1 MSISINK
8 QGETGLNDEQIIDTF
23 DNLEFIKTKRISEK
37 IKQLDDEYSAD
48 FDVYQKKE

>member
-1 MSISINK
+1 MSLTIK
-8 QGETGLNDEQIIDTF
+8 RPGEDRLNDEKIIDTF

-48 FDVYQKKE
+48 FDVY